1 MTPLVIAL
9 VLGAAVLHASW
20 NAALRAHLDRLQ
32 GITVMSATCA
42 LLALPFVFVMPAP
55 DPASWPN
62 IALSAALQIGYC
74 FFLVRAYHSGDFGQI
89 YPIARGAS
97 PLLVTLGATVIAG
110 EHLAPLALMGVVL
123 VSGGIF
129 ACARGVDRAHLGSVL
144 AALGA
149 GVFIA
154 GYTLTDGS
162 GARLSGHALSY
173 AAWTFVAQ
181 GMPMPLIYLA
191 LRRKWPVR
199 LGDSQTWRAAGG
211 GAVSMVA
218 YGIVIV
224 SMSVAPMGQ
233 VSALRETSILFA
245 AVIGRFFLGETL
257 TPRRIAAIAVI
268 AIGASCLSL
277 SH

>member
-9 VLGAAVLHASW
+9 VLGAAVLHAGW
-20 NAALRAHLDRLQ
+20 NAALRSHLDRLR
-32 GITVMSATCA
+32 GIVVMCASCA
-42 LLALPFVFVMPAP
+42 LFALPFALVLPRP
-55 DPASWPN
+55 DPASWPFL
-62 IALSAALQIGYC
+62 ALSAVLQIFYC
-74 FFLVRAYHSGDFGQI
+74 FFLVRAYREGDFGQI

-97 PLLVTLGATVIAG
+97 PLLVTLGAALLAG
-110 EHLAPLALMGVVL
+110 EHLAPLALAGVAL

-129 ACARGVDRAHLGSVL
+129 ACARGIDRAHMGSVF
-144 AALGA
+144 AALAA

-154 GYTLTDGS
+154 GYSLTDGS

-173 AAWTFVAQ
+173 AAWSFVAQ
-181 GMPMPLIYLA
+181 GVPMLLIYLA
-191 LRRKWPVR
+191 LRREWPVR
-199 LGDSQTWRAAGG
+199 AFDRETWRAIGG

-224 SMSVAPMGQ
+224 AMAMSPMGQ

-245 AVIGRFFLGETL
+245 AVIGRLFLGEAL
-257 TPRRIAAIAVI
+257 TPRRVAAVTVI
-268 AIGASCLSL
+268 AIGAACLGL

>member
-9 VLGAAVLHASW
+9 VLGAAVLHAGW
-20 NAALRAHLDRLQ
+20 NAVLRSHMDRLR
-32 GITVMSATCA
+32 GIVVMCASCATIAIPIA
-42 LLALPFVFVMPAP
+42 LFLPAP
-55 DPASWPN
+55 DPASWPYLG
-62 IALSAALQIGYC
+62 LSALLQMFYC
-74 FFLVRAYHSGDFGQI
+74 FFLVRAYREGDFGQI

-97 PLLVTLGATVIAG
+97 PLLVTLGAALIAG
-110 EHLAPLALMGVVL
+110 EHLPPLALVGVVL

-129 ACARGVDRAHLGSVL
+129 ACARGIDRAHLGSVF
-144 AALGA
+144 AALAA

-173 AAWTFVAQ
+173 AIWSFIAQ
-181 GMPMPLIYLA
+181 GVPMPIIYFA
-191 LRRKWPVR
+191 LRRELPIR
-199 LGDSQTWRAAGG
+199 TFDRETWRAIGG

-218 YGIVIV
+218 YGIVILA
-224 SMSVAPMGQ
+224 MSISPMGQ

-245 AVIGRFFLGETL
+245 AVIGRLFLGEPL
-257 TPRRIAAIAVI
+257 TPRRIAAVVVI
-268 AIGASCLSL
+268 AIGAACLSL